1 MISRIRDEFHAD
13 FPVRRIFEAPTIEA
27 LALSVVESAFESE
40 SDEEMARL
48 LSELE
53 QMPDDMARDLLNTER
68 A

>member
-1 MISRIRDEFHAD
+1 
-13 FPVRRIFEAPTIEA
+13 
-27 LALSVVESAFESE
+27 VVESAFESE
-40 SDEEMARL
+40 SEDEMARL